1 MGGVLQPRLA
11 TSSECDGPRRAG
23 GNRGAGGV
31 VSRGEGDCAGGGDR
45 GRDCRTVPGEDGRVH
60 QRTEGAG
67 GGAVRGSVYA
77 WSVSIH
83 GAGGVWVRQRQAAV
97 ASLRALS
104 AKYVSRRRG
113 VTGLVI
119 FAHGSSVAAANEAVA
134 RVTERMAVEGG
145 YSLVET
151 AFLEMAE
158 PDLREAVARL
168 AARGAD
174 RIVVIPYFLTLG
186 IHLRRDLPRIVEEL
200 AGVYQGVRID
210 VTEPLDGHPS
220 LVGILLERAQAA
232 LRA

>member
-1 MGGVLQPRLA
+1 M
-11 TSSECDGPRRAG
+11 
-23 GNRGAGGV
+23 
-31 VSRGEGDCAGGGDR
+31 
-45 GRDCRTVPGEDGRVH
+45 
-60 QRTEGAG
+60 
-67 GGAVRGSVYA
+67 
-77 WSVSIH
+77 
-83 GAGGVWVRQRQAAV
+83 
-97 ASLRALS
+97 
-104 AKYVSRRRG
+104 
-113 VTGLVI
+113 TGLVI
-119 FAHGSSVAAANEAVA
+119 FAHGSSVAEANEAVA

-151 AFLEMAE
+151 AFLEMAK
-158 PDLREAVARL
+158 PDLRQAVARL

-200 AGVYQGVRID
+200 AGAHEGVRID

>member
-1 MGGVLQPRLA
+1 M
-11 TSSECDGPRRAG
+11 
-23 GNRGAGGV
+23 
-31 VSRGEGDCAGGGDR
+31 
-45 GRDCRTVPGEDGRVH
+45 
-60 QRTEGAG
+60 
-67 GGAVRGSVYA
+67 
-77 WSVSIH
+77 
-83 GAGGVWVRQRQAAV
+83 
-97 ASLRALS
+97 
-104 AKYVSRRRG
+104 
-113 VTGLVI
+113 TGLVI
-119 FAHGSSVAAANEAVA
+119 FAHGSSVAAANEAVM
-134 RVTERMAVEGG
+134 RVTARMALEGG
-145 YSLVET
+145 YDLVET
-151 AFLEMAE
+151 AYLEMGQ

>member
-1 MGGVLQPRLA
+1 M
-11 TSSECDGPRRAG
+11 
-23 GNRGAGGV
+23 
-31 VSRGEGDCAGGGDR
+31 
-45 GRDCRTVPGEDGRVH
+45 
-60 QRTEGAG
+60 
-67 GGAVRGSVYA
+67 
-77 WSVSIH
+77 
-83 GAGGVWVRQRQAAV
+83 
-97 ASLRALS
+97 
-104 AKYVSRRRG
+104 
-113 VTGLVI
+113 TGLVI

-158 PDLREAVARL
+158 PDLRNAVSRL

-200 AGVYQGVRID
+200 AGVYQGARID

-220 LVGILLERAQAA
+220 LGGILLERAQAA

>member
-1 MGGVLQPRLA
+1 M
-11 TSSECDGPRRAG
+11 
-23 GNRGAGGV
+23 
-31 VSRGEGDCAGGGDR
+31 
-45 GRDCRTVPGEDGRVH
+45 
-60 QRTEGAG
+60 
-67 GGAVRGSVYA
+67 
-77 WSVSIH
+77 
-83 GAGGVWVRQRQAAV
+83 
-97 ASLRALS
+97 
-104 AKYVSRRRG
+104 
-113 VTGLVI
+113 TGLVI
-119 FAHGSSVAAANEAVA
+119 FAHGSSVASANEGVA
-134 RVTERMAVEGG
+134 RVTARMAVEGG

-151 AFLEMAE
+151 AYLEMGQ

-200 AGVYQGVRID
+200 AGVHKGVRID

>member
-1 MGGVLQPRLA
+1 M
-11 TSSECDGPRRAG
+11 
-23 GNRGAGGV
+23 
-31 VSRGEGDCAGGGDR
+31 
-45 GRDCRTVPGEDGRVH
+45 
-60 QRTEGAG
+60 
-67 GGAVRGSVYA
+67 
-77 WSVSIH
+77 
-83 GAGGVWVRQRQAAV
+83 
-97 ASLRALS
+97 
-104 AKYVSRRRG
+104 
-113 VTGLVI
+113 TGLVI

>member
-1 MGGVLQPRLA
+1 M
-11 TSSECDGPRRAG
+11 
-23 GNRGAGGV
+23 
-31 VSRGEGDCAGGGDR
+31 
-45 GRDCRTVPGEDGRVH
+45 
-60 QRTEGAG
+60 
-67 GGAVRGSVYA
+67 
-77 WSVSIH
+77 
-83 GAGGVWVRQRQAAV
+83 
-97 ASLRALS
+97 
-104 AKYVSRRRG
+104 
-113 VTGLVI
+113 TGLVI
-119 FAHGSSVAAANEAVA
+119 FAHGSSVEAANDAVA

-158 PDLREAVARL
+158 PDLRKAVARL